1 MKRVFL
7 LLLLG
12 CNISFSQSSGITYQA
27 VIYNPNGEE
36 LPGIDNPYAPLV
48 NQDICLQFGIVDA
61 DGNLE
66 YQEQVQVTTDPF
78 GMVNLLI
85 GTNAQTGGYASGF
98 AGVQWTA
105 DAKFLVV
112 DLDIKGTCTDF
123 EELSNQPFTYVPFAY
138 YSPASDVPG
147 PEGPQ
152 GPAGP
157 AGAQGPQGEPGP
169 SGADG
174 QDGAVGATG
183 PIGPQGPAGP
193 QGPQGVAGPAG
204 ADGQD
209 GAVGATGA
217 SGPAGPAGP
226 QGIAG
231 ADGQDGN
238 NGQSAYEIWLD
249 LGNTGTEQDFI
260 DSLVGPEG
268 PQGAQGPQGNPG
280 TTISNNGTG
289 SIDKIASIG
298 DYNWDIPGWEFDF
311 FSGDGSNLVFVT
323 NDKILYYPIRITRT
337 TLYESIG
344 YYRGAS
350 SNNASGINNINM
362 RIGIFSFDNGLPGQ
376 IIYDL
381 GLFDTPPL
389 EYFSE
394 RNVSFSLNPGY
405 YFVGLTSESLGSS
418 TSTKLYNARRYA
430 NNSSVRAI
438 SPGGQIYSQNAISNK
453 KSGNSYVF
461 SKNSGQIGFSDI
473 NELDF
478 IEMDYG
484 GCILFKEVII
494 EQETF
499 CDQNIWMTENLRV
512 KNFRNGDPIPE
523 VQDPSE
529 WENLTT
535 PAWCY
540 YNGNSSNEDTYGIL
554 YNWYAVND
562 PRGIAPLG
570 WHVATVEEI
579 TSLIDCLGGTNV
591 AGGKMKTVGTIED
604 GNGTWLSPNLGAT
617 NESGWNGRGAGAIGL
632 NSATPPQAIFF
643 NLGNFESYWTSS
655 TSETDPDLVYA
666 FSLNSYTSN
675 CGLGFQYGPI
685 QGSPG
690 FSVRCVKD

>member
-1 MKRVFL
+1 MKNIIYTL
-7 LLLLG
+7 LLFSSLA
-12 CNISFSQSSGITYQA
+12 FSQSSGITYQA

-36 LPGIDNPYAPLV
+36 LPGVDNPYAPLV

-85 GTNAQTGGYASGF
+85 GTHTQTGGYAADF
-98 AGVQWTA
+98 ANVQWTA

-112 DLDIKGTCTDF
+112 DLDIKGACTDF

-152 GPAGP
+152 GPP
-157 AGAQGPQGEPGP
+157 GPQGEL
-169 SGADG
+169 
-174 QDGAVGATG
+174 
-183 PIGPQGPAGP
+183 
-193 QGPQGVAGPAG
+193 GPAG

-209 GAVGATGA
+209 GAVGATGPTGPQGPA
-217 SGPAGPAGP
+217 GPQGVQGIAGTDGIDGQDGATGPQGPAGPQGPQGIQGPAGADGQDGAVGATGPSGPAGPAGP

-231 ADGQDGN
+231 ADGEDGN
-238 NGQSAYEIWLD
+238 NGLSAYEIWLD

-289 SIDKIASIG
+289 SIEKIASIG

-478 IEMDYG
+478 IEMDY
-484 GCILFKEVII
+484 
-494 EQETF
+494 
-499 CDQNIWMTENLRV
+499 
-512 KNFRNGDPIPE
+512 
-523 VQDPSE
+523 
-529 WENLTT
+529 
-535 PAWCY
+535 
-540 YNGNSSNEDTYGIL
+540 
-554 YNWYAVND
+554 
-562 PRGIAPLG
+562 
-570 WHVATVEEI
+570 
-579 TSLIDCLGGTNV
+579 
-591 AGGKMKTVGTIED
+591 
-604 GNGTWLSPNLGAT
+604 
-617 NESGWNGRGAGAIGL
+617 AIK
-632 NSATPPQAIFF
+632 IF
-643 NLGNFESYWTSS
+643 G
-655 TSETDPDLVYA
+655 
-666 FSLNSYTSN
+666 
-675 CGLGFQYGPI
+675 
-685 QGSPG
+685 
-690 FSVRCVKD
+690 